1 MSPEQPLT
9 EEDVILDSAIYD
21 SDSQSSERLPG
32 WIKVSAIAAT
42 SALVG
47 GLAAAWYYR
56 RTLSRLRQA
65 DQNPYDPNFG
75 ISDERMH
82 DED

>member
-1 MSPEQPLT
+1 MSSELPAT
-9 EEDVILDSAIYD
+9 EEDISLDSASYE

-32 WIKVSAIAAT
+32 WIKVSAIAAA
-42 SALVG
+42 SAVVG

-75 ISDERMH
+75 ISEERTH
-82 DED
+82 GED